1 MKINLKWITD
11 LHVAAKTIKVLEEI
25 WVQIYMTLDEAM
37 IFSVRIPKAQ
47 TIKEKINWT
56 SSKFK
61 ISVYQGHY

>member
-1 MKINLKWITD
+1 
-11 LHVAAKTIKVLEEI
+11 
-25 WVQIYMTLDEAM
+25 MTLDEAM